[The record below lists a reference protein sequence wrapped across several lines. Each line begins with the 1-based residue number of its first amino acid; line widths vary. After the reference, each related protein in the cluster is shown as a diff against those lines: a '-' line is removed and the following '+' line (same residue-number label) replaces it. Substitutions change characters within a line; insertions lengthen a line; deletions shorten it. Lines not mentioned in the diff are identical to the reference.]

1 MKKLSCQR
9 CVCVS
14 VEMYMYPLV
23 RVCVSLVGLEGSIT
37 AFRASHNAGP
47 FETRG
52 SRKLLILLPL
62 NANITHTLEDE
73 DTNIH
78 FHDNLPDTEI
88 DRAGVR
94 GRVYKHSVYT
104 VLDKDRQVG
113 GIHLQSPSQTLSQSE
128 MHHTGTTMWSN
139 CESTVLMCL

>member
-1 MKKLSCQR
+1 M
-9 CVCVS
+9 CVFLLKCTCI
-14 VEMYMYPLV
+14 PLC
-23 RVCVSLVGLEGSIT
+23 VCVSLVGLEGSIT

-94 GRVYKHSVYT
+94 GRVYKHSVYSLLDENRQGGRDYLT
-104 VLDKDRQVG
+104 VS
-113 GIHLQSPSQTLSQSE
+113 HLLKHYPKVKCITLAPPCGQIV
-128 MHHTGTTMWSN
+128 N
-139 CESTVLMCL
+139 QQ